1 MTIGA
6 VSNRVTAELDAMTD
20 VIAQLPERSRGPNV
34 VKAPGVN
41 SPDGA
46 VPESRAATEADFRVL
61 ESLLLRLDPASAWGS
76 LSRTVTPEGLTLYL
90 CREHSLAYRRTA
102 RL

>member
-1 MTIGA
+1 MFENFTD
-6 VSNRVTAELDAMTD
+6 TFTDQAELVQRT
-20 VIAQLPERSRGPNV
+20 LLRH
-34 VKAPGVN
+34 
-41 SPDGA
+41 GA